1 LIRARNVSKVYSL
14 YPKPSDRL
22 WEAMAGKQRHAEF
35 TAVNNVSFDV
45 QPGEMLALVGPNG
58 SGKSTLLQMVAGI
71 LEPSTGSIVVDG
83 RVAALLELGTG
94 FNPEFTGRENV
105 YLNAEILGRT
115 RAQTEAAFSSI
126 ADFAAIGAYMD
137 RPMKEYSSGMY
148 VRLAFSAAIHVDPE
162 VLIVDE
168 ALAVGDAIFANQCIR
183 KFDELKSRG
192 VTLLF
197 VSHDL
202 GLVKRLA
209 DRALLMWKGEAVFEG
224 DPAEVANRYVGL
236 AHTNKTAEATP
247 RGTIRHGDGASEIS
261 SVHLVVDGRIDPEAF
276 ESGASVQVKIAAK
289 ALRDLHKPVVGM
301 LIRSRLGTDAFG
313 TNTKIESKPLDSLRA
328 GQHFEVQFAFNC
340 LLAPGEYTLTVATQ
354 NDDGTSQDW
363 RDDALAFRITDQRAV
378 AGLASFPVQLCI
390 NINNG
395 GTPND

>member
-1 LIRARNVSKVYSL
+1 
-14 YPKPSDRL
+14 
-22 WEAMAGKQRHAEF
+22 
-35 TAVNNVSFDV
+35 
-45 QPGEMLALVGPNG
+45 MLALVGPNG
-58 SGKSTLLQMVAGI
+58 SGKSTLLQMVAGL
-71 LEPSTGSIVVDG
+71 LEPSSGSIHVDG
-83 RVAALLELGTG
+83 RIAALLELGTG

-115 RAQTEAAFSSI
+115 RAQTEAAFSCI
-126 ADFAAIGAYMD
+126 AEFAGIGTYID

-148 VRLAFSAAIHVDPE
+148 VRLAFAAAIHVDPE

-183 KFDELKSRG
+183 KFDVLKARG

-224 DPAEVANRYVGL
+224 DPGEVANRYVAL
-236 AHTNKTAEATP
+236 AHTNKTAEETP
-247 RGTIRHGDGASEIS
+247 RGNVRHGDGSSEITAIHLKAGPGNEAQVIDS
-261 SVHLVVDGRIDPEAF
+261 GTPVTVH
-276 ESGASVQVKIAAK
+276 IAAR
-289 ALRDLHKPVVGM
+289 ALRDLRQPVVGM
-301 LIRSRLGTDAFG
+301 LIRNRLGTDVFG
-313 TNTKIESKPLDSLRA
+313 TNTKIESMPLDAVPS
-328 GQHFEVQFAFNC
+328 GGHFEVEFAFDC

-363 RDDALAFRITDQRAV
+363 RDDALAFRITDRRAV
-378 AGLASFPVQLCI
+378 AGLASFPVRVQWRQA
-390 NINNG
+390 
-395 GTPND
+395 